1 MALDIKSIAELS
13 GLSFSIP
20 AYQRGYRWEKKQIK
34 QLLNDLKEFA
44 DTLEKAIMDDEL
56 EEDSSK
62 RTHVTNVGFYCL
74 QPLAVMPIK
83 NEQGEVIQYEVI
95 DGQQRLTTIFLILS
109 WLNHSGIENPYDTS
123 KSLDSLRFFIKY
135 DRREEAFFKD
145 ELFKTNDQNARENID
160 YYFMAKAYETIESW
174 FNNNPQSQKA
184 ILNLFFPK
192 NYHQITQK
200 FDRDRAQKLLHDV
213 RFVWYEVKESESSI
227 PTFND
232 LNYGKISLTSAE
244 LIKALL
250 MQNTHHSD
258 SGVSSNIQ
266 KSLEWSAMEE
276 ALQDEYFWAMLNPS
290 QEPCDLHME
299 FLLDFIADEVYKEN
313 PKLFEDKDWSED
325 DKDWSFLV
333 VNEYIAEKNSASRIE
348 EIWRRIK
355 HVFNTFN
362 NWYQNRE
369 IYHKVGLIM
378 LYIQRKH
385 KNKKKEVIAESRAM
399 LSDLYASYKTS
410 LRDEFMNILNSQVG
424 KKSAIVNCTS
434 EMANGQVVSRAKRLD
449 EICYNEDDEDIR
461 KVLLLY
467 CVEQSLMQTQDSERF
482 PFHLIEKYQ
491 VYSLEHIHAQHLN
504 DSDASFKDLSEWYK
518 NKKGVLDEHRNNSHV
533 KHSERRLKSA
543 YAFLDDIFNKSE
555 KDYNQ
560 CKDQCREHLQVID
573 EIYDKISEMDAN
585 AHMHTLYNMA
595 LVDKNVNAA
604 LSNNLLDKKRFIL
617 KTHVCKTPATTYV
630 PLGTWHAFNK
640 HFSDKISNMKFWTVE
655 DRTKYFA
662 EIERVYNKYH
672 K

>member
-1 MALDIKSIAELS
+1 MALDIKSVAELS

-20 AYQRGYRWEKKQIK
+20 SYQRGYRWEKKQIK

-44 DTLEKAIMDDEL
+44 DALDKARMDDEI
-56 EEDSSK
+56 EEDPSK
-62 RTHVTNVGFYCL
+62 RTHVMNMGFYCL

-83 NEQGEVIQYEVI
+83 NDQGEVIQYEVI

-109 WLNHSGIENPYDTS
+109 WLNHSGAENPYDTN

-145 ELFKTNDQNARENID
+145 ELFRTNDQKAKENID
-160 YYFMAKAYETIESW
+160 YYFMAKAYETIGAW
-174 FNNNPQSQKA
+174 FKVNPQSQKS
-184 ILNLFFPK
+184 ILNLFFPEK
-192 NYHQITQK
+192 YHQITQK
-200 FDRDRAQKLLHDV
+200 YDRDKAQKLLHDV
-213 RFVWYEVKESESSI
+213 RFVWYEVKEAESSI

-258 SGVSSNIQ
+258 SAVSSNIQ

-299 FLLDFIADEVYKEN
+299 FLLDFIADEIYNEN
-313 PKLFEDKDWSED
+313 PKLFEDKDWHED

-333 VNEYIAEKNSASRIE
+333 VNEYIAEKDSASRIE

-369 IYHKVGLIM
+369 IYHKVGLTM
-378 LYIQRKH
+378 LYIQRKY
-385 KNKKKEVIAESRAM
+385 KNKKKEAIAESRAM
-399 LSDLYASYKTS
+399 LSELYSSYKTS
-410 LRDEFMNILNSQVG
+410 LRDEFMNILNSHVG
-424 KKSAIVNCTS
+424 KNSAIVSLTT
-434 EMANGQVVSRAKRLD
+434 EETDGKVVSRAKRLN

-461 KVLLLY
+461 RVLLLY

-482 PFHLIEKYQ
+482 PFHLIEKFQ

-518 NKKGVLDEHRNNSHV
+518 NKKGVLVEHKNDSHI
-533 KHSERRLKSA
+533 KESKSRLNSA
-543 YAFLDDIFNKSE
+543 YAFLDDIFSKSE

-604 LSNNLLDKKRFIL
+604 LSNNLLDTKRSIL
-617 KTHVCKTPATTYV
+617 KKHVNNTPATTYV

-662 EIERVYNKYH
+662 EIERIYNKYH